1 MKSKIASSSFLLF
14 LSFLILA
21 CNEKSTEP
29 SDEITAKPVVRK
41 SSINYNQISF
51 NSSFPDTISLNS
63 ISKAYSNNY
72 SEELRIKILDYMRDE
87 VIKLGE
93 DINIFDSVL
102 CITGCKRSVSG
113 VYILPTYA
121 ERAQYENQDV
131 WIFQVTYG
139 LAVPNF
145 GRFKC
150 FAISVANLDTLALEQ
165 SR

>member
-1 MKSKIASSSFLLF
+1 MKSKITSSGFLLF

-21 CNEKSTEP
+21 CNEKSTKP
-29 SDEITAKPVVRK
+29 SDEITAKPVVKK
-41 SSINYNQISF
+41 SNINYNHISF
-51 NSSFPDTISLNS
+51 NSSFPDTISLNN

-72 SEELRIKILDYMRDE
+72 SEELKSKILDYMKSE

-93 DINIFDSVL
+93 DVSIFDSVL
-102 CITGCKRSVSG
+102 CITGCKRSFSA
-113 VYILPTYA
+113 VYLLPTYA
-121 ERAQYENQDV
+121 ERAQYENQDA

-139 LAVPNF
+139 LGVPNF

-150 FAISVANLDTLALEQ
+150 FAISVAKLDTLALIQ